1 MTARDA
7 WGQVAHDLRALADSI
22 DAAIEPSRVP
32 AAAPSGFIRE
42 EDAQPTQGPGRP
54 PQRSSAPPADP
65 DFDREVCPKHGT
77 AWEPGT
83 YGPYCKQRTD
93 DPAWGKEK
101 VDRDG
106 NKVLWC
112 KLTPRNAPQWL
123 KVHGLA

>member
-1 MTARDA
+1 MNARDNWA
-7 WGQVAHDLRALADSI
+7 QVAHDLRALADSI

-32 AAAPSGFIRE
+32 AAESA
-42 EDAQPTQGPGRP
+42 DP

-65 DFDREVCPKHGT
+65 DPAVDTSRCPKHGV
-77 AWEPGT
+77 AWTEGN
-83 YGPYCKQRTD
+83 YGPFCRERTD

-112 KLTPRNAPQWL
+112 KLTPKNAPQWL